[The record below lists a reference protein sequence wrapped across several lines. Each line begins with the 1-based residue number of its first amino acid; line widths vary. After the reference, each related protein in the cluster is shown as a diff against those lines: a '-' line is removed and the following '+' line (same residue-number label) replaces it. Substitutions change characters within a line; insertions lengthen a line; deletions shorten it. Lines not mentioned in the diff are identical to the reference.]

1 MNQADATIAGLVR
14 PALPQIARAV
24 DAIADRLASGGRLH
38 YFGAGT
44 SGALAA
50 VDAMECPGTF
60 GVAADLVTAH
70 TCMGPDEDDAEAGHA
85 AATAVAAGDAAVGVS
100 ASGATPFTVAALEA
114 TSGLRV
120 AVVCASGSPLA
131 AVAQVAIEVPTG
143 PEVVAGSTRLKAG
156 TAQKMVLNMLSTGA
170 FARLGYVFR
179 GRMVGMVPENAKLRA
194 RAAGILVDLAGVSAV
209 EAERA
214 LAAAGAEVRVA
225 LVMLRLDLDAGEARR
240 RLSGATLS
248 DLLE

>member
-1 MNQADATIAGLVR
+1 M
-14 PALPQIARAV
+14 
-24 DAIADRLASGGRLH
+24 
-38 YFGAGT
+38 
-44 SGALAA
+44 
-50 VDAMECPGTF
+50 
-60 GVAADLVTAH
+60 
-70 TCMGPDEDDAEAGHA
+70 
-85 AATAVAAGDAAVGVS
+85 
-100 ASGATPFTVAALEA
+100 
-114 TSGLRV
+114 
-120 AVVCASGSPLA
+120 
-131 AVAQVAIEVPTG
+131 PTG